1 MNKYSFNEKNE
12 FVIEGYDKAKTFS
25 SFLPGVAG
33 VEGIPMWS
41 FYVNRGQGMGSFG
54 VGDKNGTIMEFFPAN
69 IMYKNIELNGFRTF
83 IKYNGEL
90 HEIFSSISKDDVT
103 RKMYIEKNILKVEEI
118 NRTLNIKVLV
128 TYFTMPKENF
138 AAMVRKVE
146 IESLDGIE
154 REIEVLDGI
163 PQILAYGITN
173 ASFKE
178 MANLNRAFVDVFNME
193 NNVPYYRVRAT
204 TNDSSEIGTVEK
216 GNFYASFSN
225 TSNGLV
231 KPIIDMDVIFGRNT
245 SLLYPEGW
253 TSSIK
258 ELKEKT
264 QISINKISGGFT
276 AEAVRLNDKYTL
288 CTIIG
293 HAANVELVN
302 SRIKDFSV
310 QYISKKENEAV
321 ELINDLVGLVNTNTS
336 NHLFDQYVE
345 QCYLD
350 NVLRGGYPLVFEGK
364 EKNHIYHVY
373 SRKHGDLERE
383 YNFFS
388 LEPAYYSQGN
398 GNFRD
403 VNQNRRNDILF
414 NPKIEDF
421 NVKQFMS
428 LIQLDGYNPLV
439 VKGSTFKLD
448 KEKLSEVL
456 SYVKDKD
463 GSVENILSNNFT
475 PGMLVNH
482 IINENIEVS
491 IDTED
496 FLQKVLKES
505 TQEYE
510 ANFGEGYWSDHWTY
524 NMDLVESYLKIY
536 PDKIEEFVFNDSTY
550 KFFESP
556 ETVLKRSQKYVL
568 AKGKV
573 RQYNSIMFDKEKCET
588 LNIDRNGTNW
598 SKVND
603 GTGRILE
610 TNLFVKMLSLALTKF
625 TIMDPAGIGV
635 EMEGDKPGWND
646 AMNGL
651 PGLFGSSI
659 NETSELKRVV
669 DFVVE
674 CSSKFNKE
682 VSLPVEIADLLF
694 EVRNTLGLY
703 ESKELSEF
711 EYWNKIADIREQ
723 YRDTI
728 RFGVSGK
735 ETKVDTTTIKEIFQ
749 SFAVKIDLGL
759 DKALELGNGI
769 YPTYLYYN
777 AKEYQVLEGSKNPIS
792 GYENVKVNEFELNI
806 LPLFLEGPCRTLKI
820 IKDKNKAKDLY
831 EKIKASNIYDK
842 ELKMYKTSESLED
855 SSFEIGRARTFTAG
869 WLERESVFMHMEYK
883 YLLEVLKSGLY
894 EEFFDDIQT
903 MLVPFLNPEV
913 YGRSTLEN
921 SSFIASS
928 VNPDKEV
935 RGQGFVARLSGST
948 AEMLSIW
955 YNMMIGNKGFVF
967 NNGELQLSFNP
978 VLPAWLFKDNK
989 VSFNFLGDIKVTY
1002 TNNKN
1007 LNTFGDNKVEVKNI
1021 LVKYKDNTE
1030 VFVEDKILN
1039 SKIANDIR
1047 NKLVN
1052 DITITLE

>member
-118 NRTLNIKVLV
+118 NKTLNIKVLV

-1039 SKIANDIR
+1039 SKIANDVR

>member
-118 NRTLNIKVLV
+118 NKTLNIKVLV

-1030 VFVEDKILN
+1030 IFVEDKILN

>member
-154 REIEVLDGI
+154 RDIEVLDGI

-491 IDTED
+491 IDTEE

-1039 SKIANDIR
+1039 SKIANDVR

>member
-1039 SKIANDIR
+1039 SKIANDVR

>member
-491 IDTED
+491 IDTEE

-1039 SKIANDIR
+1039 SKIANDVR

>member
-118 NRTLNIKVLV
+118 NKTLNIKVLV

>member
-154 REIEVLDGI
+154 RDIEVLDGI

-1039 SKIANDIR
+1039 SKIANDVR